1 MVYNARYNTY
11 NSKKQKFSQKRKALR
26 RKENMKKYIAVLL
39 IIGLILGSI
48 LIYNMLQVEKNIYKT
63 FSDSGYILQ
72 SKMDNQNEVER
83 YYFSRRPKI

>member
-1 MVYNARYNTY
+1 
-11 NSKKQKFSQKRKALR
+11 
-26 RKENMKKYIAVLL
+26 MKKYIAVLL